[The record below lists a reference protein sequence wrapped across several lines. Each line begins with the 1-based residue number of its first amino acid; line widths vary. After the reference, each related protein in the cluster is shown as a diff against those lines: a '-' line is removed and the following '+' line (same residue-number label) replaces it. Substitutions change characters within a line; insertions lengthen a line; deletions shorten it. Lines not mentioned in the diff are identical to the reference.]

1 MKRVN
6 SLARVVVCG
15 ALLALIATGCNVE
28 REWVTSRDPSEAE
41 AQEEMQE
48 QAAFFDI
55 EGSPE
60 LDRAAREYQDYVD
73 GQSELLVDRTEEFV
87 AAVKAGDVAEAKKLY
102 APSRVPWERVEPIA
116 EKFGT
121 LDPEVDAREGD
132 VPHKQWTG
140 FHRIEQALWVEN
152 TTDGQDKYADELM
165 SAVERLERKVDNVKL
180 QASDPVFG
188 AVELLN
194 EVSATKITGEEERYS
209 HTDLYD
215 IAANVEGAEVAF
227 EFVKPVVKRESRPR
241 GTDRGP
247 LQGPGTG
254 DGTLSLRRRLGQ
266 LREGFFISFQSDPHK
281 QFVPLQRRLGQNDR
295 LTEYIQHTGSAVFA
309 CPPGIKRGGYA
320 GEQLLA

>member
-1 MKRVN
+1 MERVN
-6 SLARVVVCG
+6 NLAKVVAGVV
-15 ALLALIATGCNVE
+15 LLTLLATGCNVD

-55 EGSPE
+55 ESSPE
-60 LDRAAREYQDYVD
+60 LDRAAREYQDYVN
-73 GQSELLVDRTEEFV
+73 GQSELLVDRTEGFV
-87 AAVKAGDVAEAKKLY
+87 AAVKAGNVEKAKKLY
-102 APSRVPWERVEPIA
+102 APSRVPWERIEPIA

-132 VPHKQWTG
+132 VPDRQWTG
-140 FHRIEQALWVEN
+140 FHRIEQALWVED
-152 TTDGQDKYADELM
+152 TTEGQDGYADELM
-165 SAVERLERKVDNVKL
+165 SDVERLERKVDDVKL

-227 EFVKPVVKRESRPR
+227 DFVKPVVGRENPELVTEIEARFEDVEREIEPYR
-241 GTDRGP
+241 R
-247 LQGPGTG
+247 G
-254 DGTLSLRRRLGQ
+254 DGWVSYEKID
-266 LREGFFISFQSDPHK
+266 EG
-281 QFVPLQRRLGQNDR
+281 QRRELSQKIDALAEPLSRVGR
-295 LTEYIQHTGSAVFA
+295 VLSGGS
-309 CPPGIKRGGYA
+309 
-320 GEQLLA
+320 

>member
-1 MKRVN
+1 MKRANNPLKV
-6 SLARVVVCG
+6 AIGVG
-15 ALLALIATGCNVE
+15 LLVILTAGCNVE
-28 REWVTSRDPSEAE
+28 REWISSRDPSEAE

-60 LDRAAREYQDYVD
+60 LDRAAREYQAYVD

-87 AAVKAGDVAEAKKLY
+87 AAVEAGDVDEAKKLY
-102 APSRVPWERVEPIA
+102 APSRVPWERIEPVA

-132 VPHKQWTG
+132 VPDKQWTG
-140 FHRIEQALWVEN
+140 FHRIEQALWVED
-152 TTDGQDKYADELM
+152 TTEGQDGYAKELI
-165 SAVERLERKVDNVKL
+165 SDVKRLERQVDRVKL

-194 EVSATKITGEEERYS
+194 EASATKITGEEERYS

-227 EFVKPVVKRESRPR
+227 EFVKPVIQRQTPDLVTEIEARFRDMEREMEPYRR
-241 GTDRGP
+241 
-247 LQGPGTG
+247 G
-254 DGTLSLRRRLGQ
+254 DGWVSYEEVDEKERRELSQKIDALA
-266 LREGFFISFQSDPHK
+266 E
-281 QFVPLQRRLGQNDR
+281 PLSRVGRVLS
-295 LTEYIQHTGSAVFA
+295 GS
-309 CPPGIKRGGYA
+309 
-320 GEQLLA
+320 

>member
-1 MKRVN
+1 
-6 SLARVVVCG
+6 
-15 ALLALIATGCNVE
+15 VE

-132 VPHKQWTG
+132 VPDKQWTG

-152 TTDGQDKYADELM
+152 TTEGQDEYADELM
-165 SAVERLERKVDNVKL
+165 SDVERLERKVDGVKL

-215 IAANVEGAEVAF
+215 IAANVEGAKAAF
-227 EFVKPVVKRESRPR
+227 DFVKPVVKSQNPELVTEIEARFEDVEREIEPYRR
-241 GTDRGP
+241 
-247 LQGPGTG
+247 G
-254 DGTLSLRRRLGQ
+254 DGWVSYEKVDEKERRELSQKIDALA
-266 LREGFFISFQSDPHK
+266 E
-281 QFVPLQRRLGQNDR
+281 PLSRVGRVLSG
-295 LTEYIQHTGSAVFA
+295 GS
-309 CPPGIKRGGYA
+309 
-320 GEQLLA
+320 

>member
-1 MKRVN
+1 VARNPRGRLRRYSLRRVK
-6 SLARVVVCG
+6 SLARVAVG
-15 ALLALIATGCNVE
+15 AALLGLIATGCNVE
-28 REWVTSRDPSEAE
+28 RELVTSREPSEAE

-73 GQSELLVDRTEEFV
+73 GQSELLVDRTEEFA

-152 TTDGQDKYADELM
+152 TTEGQDEYADELM
-165 SAVERLERKVDNVKL
+165 SDVQRLERKVDDVKL

-215 IAANVEGAEVAF
+215 IAANVEGAKVAF
-227 EFVKPVVKRESRPR
+227 DFVKPVVKRENPELVAEIETRFEDVERELEPYR
-241 GTDRGP
+241 R
-247 LQGPGTG
+247 G
-254 DGTLSLRRRLGQ
+254 DGWASYEKVD
-266 LREGFFISFQSDPHK
+266 EG
-281 QFVPLQRRLGQNDR
+281 QRRELSQKIDALAEPLSRVGR
-295 LTEYIQHTGSAVFA
+295 VLSGGS
-309 CPPGIKRGGYA
+309 
-320 GEQLLA
+320 

>member
-1 MKRVN
+1 LKKVN
-6 SLARVVVCG
+6 SLARVAVGV
-15 ALLALIATGCNVE
+15 ALLVLVATGCNVE

-73 GQSELLVDRTEEFV
+73 GQSELLVDRTEGFV

-132 VPHKQWTG
+132 VPDKQWTG

-152 TTDGQDKYADELM
+152 TTEGQDEYADELM
-165 SAVERLERKVDNVKL
+165 SDVERLERQVDNVKL

-215 IAANVEGAEVAF
+215 IAANVEGAKVAF
-227 EFVKPVVKRESRPR
+227 DFVKPVVGRENPELVTEIEARFEDVEREIEPYR
-241 GTDRGP
+241 R
-247 LQGPGTG
+247 G
-254 DGTLSLRRRLGQ
+254 DGWVSYEKIE
-266 LREGFFISFQSDPHK
+266 EG
-281 QFVPLQRRLGQNDR
+281 QRRELSQKIDALAEPLSRVGR
-295 LTEYIQHTGSAVFA
+295 VLSGGS
-309 CPPGIKRGGYA
+309 
-320 GEQLLA
+320 

>member
-1 MKRVN
+1 LRRVK
-6 SLARVVVCG
+6 SLARVAVG
-15 ALLALIATGCNVE
+15 AALLMLIATGCNVE
-28 REWVTSRDPSEAE
+28 REWITSRDPSEAE

-73 GQSELLVDRTEEFV
+73 GQSELLVDRTEKFV
-87 AAVKAGDVAEAKKLY
+87 AAVKAGDVAEAKRLY
-102 APSRVPWERVEPIA
+102 APSRVPWERIEPIA

-121 LDPEVDAREGD
+121 IDPEVDAREGD
-132 VPHKQWTG
+132 VPDKQWTG

-152 TTDGQDKYADELM
+152 TTEGQDEYADELM
-165 SAVERLERKVDNVKL
+165 SDVERLERKVDDVKL

-215 IAANVEGAEVAF
+215 IAANVEGAKVAF
-227 EFVKPVVKRESRPR
+227 DFVKPVVKRENPELVAEIEARFEDVEREIEPYR
-241 GTDRGP
+241 R
-247 LQGPGTG
+247 G
-254 DGTLSLRRRLGQ
+254 DGWVSYDKVDEKERRELSQKIDALAEPLSRVGRVLG
-266 LREGFFISFQSDPHK
+266 G
-281 QFVPLQRRLGQNDR
+281 
-295 LTEYIQHTGSAVFA
+295 GS
-309 CPPGIKRGGYA
+309 
-320 GEQLLA
+320 

>member
-6 SLARVVVCG
+6 NLARFVIVG
-15 ALLALIATGCNVE
+15 ALLALVATGCNVD

-73 GQSELLVDRTEEFV
+73 GQSELLVVRTEEFTS
-87 AAVKAGDVAEAKKLY
+87 AVKAGDVAEGKELY
-102 APSRVPWERVEPIA
+102 ASSRVPWERIEPIA

-132 VPHKQWTG
+132 VPQRQWGG

-152 TTDGQDKYADELM
+152 TTKGQGEYADELM
-165 SAVERLERKVDNVKL
+165 SDVERLERKVDGVKL
-180 QASDPVFG
+180 RASDPVFG

-215 IAANVEGAEVAF
+215 IAANVEGAKVAF
-227 EFVKPVVKRESRPR
+227 DFVKPVVKRENPELVAEIEARFESVEREIEPYR
-241 GTDRGP
+241 R
-247 LQGPGTG
+247 G
-254 DGTLSLRRRLGQ
+254 DGWVSYDQ
-266 LREGFFISFQSDPHK
+266 VDED
-281 QFVPLQRRLGQNDR
+281 QRRGLSQKIDALAEPLSRVGR
-295 LTEYIQHTGSAVFA
+295 VLSGGS
-309 CPPGIKRGGYA
+309 
-320 GEQLLA
+320 

>member
-1 MKRVN
+1 MKLTVGMAV
-6 SLARVVVCG
+6 LVILTA
-15 ALLALIATGCNVE
+15 GCNVE
-28 REWVTSRDPSEAE
+28 REWISSRDPSEAE

-73 GQSELLVDRTEEFV
+73 EQSELLVDRTEGFV
-87 AAVKAGDVAEAKKLY
+87 AAVEAGDVDEAKKLY
-102 APSRVPWERVEPIA
+102 APSRVPWERIEPIA

-132 VPHKQWTG
+132 VPDKQWTG
-140 FHRIEQALWVEN
+140 FHRIEKALWVED
-152 TTDGQDKYADELM
+152 TTEGQDRYARELI
-165 SAVERLERKVDNVKL
+165 SDIERLEKEVDGVKL
-180 QASDPVFG
+180 RASDPVFG

-227 EFVKPVVKRESRPR
+227 EFVKPVVGRQNPDLVNEIEARFRGMEREMEPYRR
-241 GTDRGP
+241 
-247 LQGPGTG
+247 G
-254 DGTLSLRRRLGQ
+254 DGWVSYEKVDEKERRELSQKIDALA
-266 LREGFFISFQSDPHK
+266 E
-281 QFVPLQRRLGQNDR
+281 PLSRVGRVLSR
-295 LTEYIQHTGSAVFA
+295 S
-309 CPPGIKRGGYA
+309 
-320 GEQLLA
+320 

>member
-1 MKRVN
+1 LRRVK
-6 SLARVVVCG
+6 SLARVAVG
-15 ALLALIATGCNVE
+15 AALLVLIATGCNVE

-87 AAVKAGDVAEAKKLY
+87 SAVKAGDVAEAKKLY

-132 VPHKQWTG
+132 VPDKQWTG

-152 TTDGQDKYADELM
+152 TTEGQDEYADELM
-165 SAVERLERKVDNVKL
+165 SDVERLERKVDDVKL

-215 IAANVEGAEVAF
+215 IAANVEGAKVAF
-227 EFVKPVVKRESRPR
+227 DFVKPVVKSQNPELVTEIEARFEDVEREI
-241 GTDRGP
+241 GP
-247 LQGPGTG
+247 YRRG
-254 DGTLSLRRRLGQ
+254 DGWVSYEKVDEKERRELSQKIDALA
-266 LREGFFISFQSDPHK
+266 E
-281 QFVPLQRRLGQNDR
+281 PLSRVGRVLSG
-295 LTEYIQHTGSAVFA
+295 GS
-309 CPPGIKRGGYA
+309 
-320 GEQLLA
+320 

>member
-1 MKRVN
+1 MKMGNNLLRV
-6 SLARVVVCG
+6 AVGV
-15 ALLALIATGCNVE
+15 ALLAPLATGCNVE
-28 REWVTSRDPSEAE
+28 REWVTSRDPSEAQ

-55 EGSPE
+55 EGSPQ

-87 AAVKAGDVAEAKKLY
+87 AAVKAGNVEEARKLY
-102 APSRVPWERVEPIA
+102 APSRVPWERIEPIA

-132 VPHKQWTG
+132 VPDKQWTG
-140 FHRIEQALWVEN
+140 FHRIEKSLWVEN
-152 TTDGQDKYADELM
+152 TTEGQDEYADELM
-165 SAVERLERKVDNVKL
+165 SDVERLERKVDGVKL

-215 IAANVEGAEVAF
+215 IAANVDGAKVAF
-227 EFVKPVVKRESRPR
+227 DFVKPVVKRENPDLVAQIEARFAAVEQEIEPYR
-241 GTDRGP
+241 RD
-247 LQGPGTG
+247 
-254 DGTLSLRRRLGQ
+254 DGWVSYEKVD
-266 LREGFFISFQSDPHK
+266 EG
-281 QFVPLQRRLGQNDR
+281 QRRELSQKIDALAEPLSRVGR
-295 LTEYIQHTGSAVFA
+295 VLSGGS
-309 CPPGIKRGGYA
+309 
-320 GEQLLA
+320 

>member
-1 MKRVN
+1 MKKVN
-6 SLARVVVCG
+6 NPAKVVVVG
-15 ALLALIATGCNVE
+15 ALLALIATGCNVD

-55 EGSPE
+55 ESSPE
-60 LDRAAREYQDYVD
+60 LDRAASEYQDYVD

-87 AAVKAGDVAEAKKLY
+87 AAVKAGDVAKAKKLY
-102 APSRVPWERVEPIA
+102 ATSRVPWERIEPIA

-152 TTDGQDKYADELM
+152 TTKDQDEYADELV
-165 SAVERLERKVDNVKL
+165 SDVERLERKVDDVKL

-215 IAANVEGAEVAF
+215 IAANVEGAKVAF
-227 EFVKPVVKRESRPR
+227 DFVKPVIKRENPELVAEIEARFEDVEQEIRPYR
-241 GTDRGP
+241 R
-247 LQGPGTG
+247 G
-254 DGTLSLRRRLGQ
+254 DGWVSYDEVD
-266 LREGFFISFQSDPHK
+266 EG
-281 QFVPLQRRLGQNDR
+281 QRRELSQKIDALAEPLSRVGR
-295 LTEYIQHTGSAVFA
+295 VLSGGS
-309 CPPGIKRGGYA
+309 
-320 GEQLLA
+320 

>member
-1 MKRVN
+1 LRRVK
-6 SLARVVVCG
+6 SLARVAAG
-15 ALLALIATGCNVE
+15 AALLMLIATGCNVE
-28 REWVTSRDPSEAE
+28 REWITSRDPSEAE

-73 GQSELLVDRTEEFV
+73 GQSELLVDRTEKFV

-102 APSRVPWERVEPIA
+102 VPSRVPWERIEPIA

-121 LDPEVDAREGD
+121 IDPEVDAREGD
-132 VPHKQWTG
+132 VPDKQWTG

-152 TTDGQDKYADELM
+152 TTEGQDEYADELM
-165 SAVERLERKVDNVKL
+165 SDVERLERKVDDVKL

-215 IAANVEGAEVAF
+215 IAANVEGAKVAF
-227 EFVKPVVKRESRPR
+227 DFVKPVVKRENPELVAEIEARFEDVEREIEPYR
-241 GTDRGP
+241 R
-247 LQGPGTG
+247 G
-254 DGTLSLRRRLGQ
+254 DGWVSYDKVDEKERRELSQKIDALAEPLSRVGRVLG
-266 LREGFFISFQSDPHK
+266 G
-281 QFVPLQRRLGQNDR
+281 
-295 LTEYIQHTGSAVFA
+295 GS
-309 CPPGIKRGGYA
+309 
-320 GEQLLA
+320 

>member
-1 MKRVN
+1 LKRVN
-6 SLARVVVCG
+6 SLARVAVGG

-73 GQSELLVDRTEEFV
+73 GQSEMLVDRTEEFV

-102 APSRVPWERVEPIA
+102 APTRVPWERVEPIA

-132 VPHKQWTG
+132 VPDKQWTG

-152 TTDGQDKYADELM
+152 TTEGQDDYADELM
-165 SAVERLERKVDNVKL
+165 SDVERLERKVDVVKL

-215 IAANVEGAEVAF
+215 IAANVEGAKVAF
-227 EFVKPVVKRESRPR
+227 DFVKPVVKRENPELVTEIEARFEDVEQEIEPYRR
-241 GTDRGP
+241 GAGWVSYEKVD
-247 LQGPGTG
+247 
-254 DGTLSLRRRLGQ
+254 
-266 LREGFFISFQSDPHK
+266 EG
-281 QFVPLQRRLGQNDR
+281 QRRELSQKIDALAEPLSRVGR
-295 LTEYIQHTGSAVFA
+295 VLSGGS
-309 CPPGIKRGGYA
+309 
-320 GEQLLA
+320 

>member
-1 MKRVN
+1 LKGAN
-6 SLARVVVCG
+6 SLARVAAGG
-15 ALLALIATGCNVE
+15 ALLVVLATGCNVE

-41 AQEEMQE
+41 AQEEVQE

-87 AAVKAGDVAEAKKLY
+87 AAVEAGDVEKAKKLY
-102 APSRVPWERVEPIA
+102 APSRVPWERIEPIA

-132 VPHKQWTG
+132 VPDKQWTG
-140 FHRIEQALWVEN
+140 FHRIEKALWVES
-152 TTDGQDKYADELM
+152 TARGQDEYADELM
-165 SAVERLERKVDNVKL
+165 SDVERLERKVDNVKL

-215 IAANVEGAEVAF
+215 IAANVEGAKVAF
-227 EFVKPVVKRESRPR
+227 EFVKPHVKRENPELVTEIEARFEDVEQEIEPYRRGDDWVSYEKVNEKERRQLSQKIDALAEPLSR
-241 GTDRGP
+241 
-247 LQGPGTG
+247 TG
-254 DGTLSLRRRLGQ
+254 RVLG
-266 LREGFFISFQSDPHK
+266 G
-281 QFVPLQRRLGQNDR
+281 
-295 LTEYIQHTGSAVFA
+295 GS
-309 CPPGIKRGGYA
+309 
-320 GEQLLA
+320 